1 MKFEGLLNKSH
12 FLKTLSN
19 IVKSC
24 TLATKCIHYCQFVVA
39 NINGLYSYCV
49 AIDLIHTTNCRT
61 QALHFVL
68 QLLRKSLFSC
78 LFVCLFVSFLE
89 AVGQNLK

>member
-1 MKFEGLLNKSH
+1 M
-12 FLKTLSN
+12 TLSN

-24 TLATKCIHYCQFVVA
+24 ILATKCIHYCQFVVA

-61 QALHFVL
+61 QVLHSVL
-68 QLLRKSLFSC
+68 QLLIKSFS
-78 LFVCLFVSFLE
+78 CLFVSFLE